1 VVKVIT
7 RGNDFLTINTNYC
20 PFLSFTLGAPFV
32 PLGVN
37 VDDSA
42 VLTSFSS
49 ADSWVFTPVGTL
61 TDFGHPLSGHRQFG
75 LNANDDGSF
84 TFYTRGVDMMWS
96 FLDVGYNSS
105 TYSLF
110 TTGLFGFEGQRFFDT
125 ADELWNFVMDGTVD
139 YINSNGGEALK
150 THNFSRRID

>member
-1 VVKVIT
+1 
-7 RGNDFLTINTNYC
+7 
-20 PFLSFTLGAPFV
+20 
-32 PLGVN
+32 
-37 VDDSA
+37 
-42 VLTSFSS
+42 
-49 ADSWVFTPVGTL
+49 
-61 TDFGHPLSGHRQFG
+61 
-75 LNANDDGSF
+75 
-84 TFYTRGVDMMWS
+84 
-96 FLDVGYNSS
+96 VGYNSS